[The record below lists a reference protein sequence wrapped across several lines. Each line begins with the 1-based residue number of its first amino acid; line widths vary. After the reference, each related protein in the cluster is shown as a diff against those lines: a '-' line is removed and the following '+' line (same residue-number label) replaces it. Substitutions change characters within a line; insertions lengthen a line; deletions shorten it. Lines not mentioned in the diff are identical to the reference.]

1 MTLGNYAEQNKPI
14 HKGCILYD
22 SIYVTFLKGQIR
34 NGKQICGCWVFKE
47 ELEVKGGNGLHKGN
61 VRDSCSDGNFLYLDY
76 QSQYPGCKTY
86 YKFTRYFHWGK
97 LGIGYL
103 GSLYFF
109 KITTCEFTVIS
120 KYLIK
125 KEE

>member
-61 VRDSCSDGNFLYLDY
+61 VRDSCSDGNFLYLD
-76 QSQYPGCKTY
+76 S
-86 YKFTRYFHWGK
+86 TRVNTLVVKHTIN
-97 LGIGYL
+97 LQD
-103 GSLYFF
+103 
-109 KITTCEFTVIS
+109 IS
-120 KYLIK
+120 TG
-125 KEE
+125 ES